1 MSEKREHGPGTLCIH
16 AGQEPEPVTG
26 AVVVPIFPVS
36 TYAQDEL
43 GAPRGGFEYAR
54 SRNPTRTALER
65 LLATLEG
72 GAAAHAFASGQA
84 AIASLASAHLA
95 AGDHVV
101 VSRGSYGGT
110 YRYFTKVLAGFG
122 VSFSW
127 VDTSNLVAVR
137 AAITPATR
145 MLFVET
151 PANPTME
158 LSDLEALAAL
168 AREASERHGAK
179 VRLAVD
185 NTFATPL
192 FQRPLALGADA
203 VVHSTTKYLNGHSD
217 SLGGAVVSATKEDAA
232 RVAFVQN
239 AAGAILSPFD
249 AFLVTRG
256 VKTLAVRM
264 RAHDANGRAVAE
276 YLSGHPKVL
285 RTLYPGLPSHP
296 QHDLASRQMSGFGG
310 MVSLDLGSRDAA
322 KRFLDA
328 LRLFTLA
335 ESLGGVESLAGHPAS
350 MSHASLSP
358 DERAARGIGDGLV
371 RLSCG
376 IEETADLIADVGEAL
391 GAV

>member
-1 MSEKREHGPGTLCIH
+1 MSEKPATGFGTLCIH
-16 AGQEPEPVTG
+16 AGQEPDPVTG
-26 AVVVPIFPVS
+26 SVTVPIYPTS
-36 TYAQDEL
+36 TYAQDAL
-43 GAPRGGFEYAR
+43 GSPRGGYEYGR
-54 SRNPTRTALER
+54 SRNPTRTALET

-72 GAAAHAFASGQA
+72 GVAAHAFASGQA
-84 AIASLASAHLA
+84 ALSALASAHLA

-110 YRYFTKVLAGFG
+110 WRYFTKLLASFG
-122 VSFSW
+122 VAFSW
-127 VDTSNLVAVR
+127 VDTTDLGAAR

-145 MLFVET
+145 LLFVET

-158 LSDLEALAAL
+158 LSDLAALAAI
-168 AREASERHGAK
+168 AREATERNGAK

-185 NTFATPL
+185 NTFATPF

-217 SLGGAVVSATKEDAA
+217 SLGGAVVSATKDDAA

-264 RAHDANGRAVAE
+264 RAHDANGRAVASF
-276 YLSGHPKVL
+276 LAAHPKVL
-285 RTLYPGLPSHP
+285 RVLYPGLPSHP
-296 QHDLASRQMSGFGG
+296 QHELASRQMSGFGG
-310 MVSLDLGSRDAA
+310 MLSFDLGSHGAA
-322 KRFLDA
+322 KRFLDS

-335 ESLGGVESLAGHPAS
+335 ESLGGVESLAGHPAT
-350 MSHASLSP
+350 MSHGSLGP
-358 DERAARGIGDGLV
+358 EERAARGITDGLV
-371 RLSCG
+371 RLSVG
-376 IEETADLIADVGEAL
+376 IEETEDLVADLVEAL

>member
-1 MSEKREHGPGTLCIH
+1 MTDARGHAFGTLCIH

-36 TYAQDEL
+36 TYAQEAL
-43 GAPRGGFEYAR
+43 GSPRAGHEYAR
-54 SRNPTRTALER
+54 SKNPTRTALEA
-65 LLATLEG
+65 LLAALEG
-72 GAAAHAFASGQA
+72 GAAASAFASGQA
-84 AIASLASAHLA
+84 ALSGLATTHLA

-101 VSRGSYGGT
+101 VSRASYGGT
-110 YRYFTKVLAGFG
+110 FRYFTKVLAGFG
-122 VSFSW
+122 VTFSW
-127 VDTSNLVAVR
+127 VDTSDLDAVR
-137 AAITPATR
+137 AAIVPATR

-158 LSDLEALAAL
+158 VSDLAALAGL
-168 AREASERHGAK
+168 AREASARNGAK

-185 NTFATPL
+185 NTFASPL

-217 SLGGAVVSATKEDAA
+217 SLGGAVVSATPEDAA

-256 VKTLAVRM
+256 IKTLALRM
-264 RAHDANGRAVAE
+264 RAHDANGRAVAA
-276 YLSGHPKVL
+276 YLASHPKV
-285 RTLYPGLPSHP
+285 RRVFYPGLPTHP
-296 QHDLASRQMSGFGG
+296 QHALASRQMSGFGG
-310 MVSLDLGSRDAA
+310 MVALDLGSCDAA
-322 KRFLDA
+322 KRFLDS

-350 MSHASLSP
+350 MSHASLGP
-358 DERAARGIGDGLV
+358 EERAARGIGDGMV
-371 RLSCG
+371 RLSVG
-376 IEETADLIADVGEAL
+376 IEDVDDLLADLARGLEGE
-391 GAV
+391 

>member
-1 MSEKREHGPGTLCIH
+1 MTDARGHAFGTLCIH

-36 TYAQDEL
+36 TYAQEAL
-43 GAPRGGFEYAR
+43 GSPRAGHEYAR
-54 SRNPTRTALER
+54 SKNPTRTALEA
-65 LLATLEG
+65 LLAALEG
-72 GAAAHAFASGQA
+72 GAAASAFASGQA
-84 AIASLASAHLA
+84 ALSGLATAHLA

-101 VSRGSYGGT
+101 VSRASYGGT
-110 YRYFTKVLAGFG
+110 FRYFTKVLAGFG
-122 VSFSW
+122 VTFSW
-127 VDTSNLVAVR
+127 VDTSDLDAVR
-137 AAITPATR
+137 AAIVPATR

-158 LSDLEALAAL
+158 VSDLAALAGL
-168 AREASERHGAK
+168 AREASARNGAK

-185 NTFATPL
+185 NTFASPL

-217 SLGGAVVSATKEDAA
+217 SLGGAVVSATPEDAA

-256 VKTLAVRM
+256 IKTLALRM
-264 RAHDANGRAVAE
+264 RAHDANGRAVAA
-276 YLSGHPKVL
+276 YLASHPKV
-285 RTLYPGLPSHP
+285 RRVFYPGLPTHP
-296 QHDLASRQMSGFGG
+296 QHALASRQMSGFGG
-310 MVSLDLGSRDAA
+310 MVALDLGSCDAA
-322 KRFLDA
+322 KRFLDS

-350 MSHASLSP
+350 MSHGSLGP
-358 DERAARGIGDGLV
+358 EERAARGITEGMV

-376 IEETADLIADVGEAL
+376 IEDVDDLLADLARGLEGE
-391 GAV
+391 

>member
-158 LSDLEALAAL
+158 LTDLAALAAI
-168 AREASERHGAK
+168 AREASERAGTK

>member
-1 MSEKREHGPGTLCIH
+1 MSDARAPGPGTLCIH

-54 SRNPTRTALER
+54 SKNPTRTALEK

-72 GAAAHAFASGQA
+72 GTAAHAFASGQG
-84 AIASLASAHLA
+84 AIASLAAAHLA

-110 YRYFTKVLAGFG
+110 YRYFEKVLAGFG

-158 LSDLEALAAL
+158 LSDLAALAAL
-168 AREASERHGAK
+168 AGEASERNGAK

-217 SLGGAVVSATKEDAA
+217 SLGGAVVSATPADAA

-256 VKTLAVRM
+256 IKTLAVRM
-264 RAHDANGRAVAE
+264 RAHDANGRAVAAF
-276 YLSGHPKVL
+276 LASHPKAL
-285 RTLYPGLPSHP
+285 RVLYPGLPSHP
-296 QHDLASRQMSGFGG
+296 QHDLATRQMTGFGG

-322 KRFLDA
+322 KRFLDS

-350 MSHASLSP
+350 MSHGSIP
-358 DERAARGIGDGLV
+358 PEERAARGIGDGLV

-376 IEETADLIADVGEAL
+376 IEETGDLLADVEEAL
-391 GAV
+391 GEV

>member
-1 MSEKREHGPGTLCIH
+1 MSDAKGHGLGTLCIH

-36 TYAQDEL
+36 TYAQEAL
-43 GAPRGGFEYAR
+43 GAPRAGFEYAR
-54 SRNPTRTALER
+54 SKNPTRAALET
-65 LLATLEG
+65 LLAALEG
-72 GAAAHAFASGQA
+72 GAAASAFASGQA
-84 AIASLASAHLA
+84 AIAALASAHLA
-95 AGDHVV
+95 AGEHVV

-110 YRYFTKVLAGFG
+110 WRYFTKVLAGFG
-122 VSFSW
+122 VSFTW
-127 VDTSNLVAVR
+127 VDTSDLDAVR
-137 AAITPATR
+137 AALTPATR

-158 LSDLEALAAL
+158 LSDLAALAAI
-168 AREASERHGAK
+168 AREATDRNGAK

-185 NTFATPL
+185 NTFATPV

-217 SLGGAVVSATKEDAA
+217 SLGGAVVSATGDDAA

-256 VKTLAVRM
+256 VKTLALRM

-276 YLSGHPKVL
+276 HLASQPKVL
-285 RTLYPGLPSHP
+285 RVLYPGLPSHP
-296 QHDLASRQMSGFGG
+296 QRGLASRQMSGFGG
-310 MVSLDLGSRDAA
+310 MVSFDLGARDAA
-322 KRFLDA
+322 KRFLDS

-350 MSHASLSP
+350 MSHGSLSP
-358 DERAARGIGDGLV
+358 EERAARGITDGMV

-376 IEETADLIADVGEAL
+376 IEETADLIADVEGAL
-391 GAV
+391 GKV

>member
-296 QHDLASRQMSGFGG
+296 QHDLAKRQMTGFGG
-310 MVSLDLGSRDAA
+310 MVSLDLGSCDAA
-322 KRFLDA
+322 KRFLDS

-358 DERAARGIGDGLV
+358 DERAARGIGEGLV

-376 IEETADLIADVGEAL
+376 IEEAADLIADVGEAL

>member
-1 MSEKREHGPGTLCIH
+1 MSDARAPGPGTLCIH

-168 AREASERHGAK
+168 AREATSRHGAK

-185 NTFATPL
+185 NTFASPF

-276 YLSGHPKVL
+276 YLAGHPKVL

-350 MSHASLSP
+350 MSHASLP
-358 DERAARGIGDGLV
+358 PVERAARGIGEGLV

-376 IEETADLIADVGEAL
+376 IEETADLIADVEEAL